1 MSLRRYLIA
10 ALAAALLLTPV
21 VLGAGFA
28 ASSAQAAPLRQEGTD
43 QRTITVT
50 GYGFAYGVPDVV
62 RVGLGVE
69 SVNTDI
75 ADAMNEV
82 NERMDAVIDVLVE
95 GGVEREDIR
104 TEYFQISQ
112 DYSFSGPMP
121 AEGDMAAAQQGRPY
135 RVSTT
140 VRVTVRN
147 PEVVGDLLADAV
159 NAGANL
165 VNYIEFDIADRTA
178 LESEARA
185 SAVEDARARADEL
198 AGLLGLTVGEPLQV
212 LEGPD
217 VMPLTNRM
225 FAGMGGG
232 AADSASISQGTLS
245 VSMSVTITF
254 ALQ

>member
-159 NAGANL
+159 NAGANP
-165 VNYIEFDIADRTA
+165 VNYIEA
-178 LESEARA
+178 
-185 SAVEDARARADEL
+185 
-198 AGLLGLTVGEPLQV
+198 
-212 LEGPD
+212 
-217 VMPLTNRM
+217 
-225 FAGMGGG
+225 
-232 AADSASISQGTLS
+232 
-245 VSMSVTITF
+245 
-254 ALQ
+254 